1 MAVHTDRFF
10 QRRHRRNDSAR
21 RTVRSGG
28 NVNAPPLGRI
38 KITEDMCEH
47 AIQAIYLHADAL
59 RNTKFKL

>member
-1 MAVHTDRFF
+1 MIAQEELQEV
-10 QRRHRRNDSAR
+10 
-21 RTVRSGG
+21 VEMLM
-28 NVNAPPLGRI
+28 PPLGRI

>member
-28 NVNAPPLGRI
+28 NVNAPLGRI

>member
-28 NVNAPPLGRI
+28 NVNAPPLGGSRLL
-38 KITEDMCEH
+38 KICVNMR
-47 AIQAIYLHADAL
+47 Y
-59 RNTKFKL
+59 KLFTYMQMH